1 MKYFHRNSWN
11 AYFTIVSLCKLPIKR
26 SSHQRCSVRKGVLRN
41 FAKFTGKRNLLKKRD
56 SAQMFSR
63 EFCEISKNIF
73 TEHLWWLLLDKCS
86 WYTFWSLSWNL
97 KIVKIDLRN
106 FLYRER
112 LLSWFFFHAWLILL
126 ESAKLRALAP
136 TCFTHYWYA
145 PERLTHH

>member
-1 MKYFHRNSWN
+1 MKCVFHDS
-11 AYFTIVSLCKLPIKR
+11 VSLCKLPIKR
-26 SSHQRCSVRKGVLRN
+26 SSHQWCSVRKGVLRN
-41 FAKFTGKRNLLKKRD
+41 FAKFTGKRNFIKKRD
-56 SAQMFSR
+56 SAQVFSH

-73 TEHLWWLLLDKCS
+73 TEHLWWLLVDKCS

-112 LLSWFFFHAWLILL
+112 LLCWFFFYAWLILL

-136 TCFTHYWYA
+136 TCFTHHWYV